1 MRTLSRGWPK
11 AGDPRFRRD
20 FDPAPG
26 LPSSPAVSQFD
37 LPFRPDLKRLL
48 RRLRI
53 DDVRRVARCRLVMAL
68 GIEKAA
74 GLAVLQRSRETS
86 PAVHVGG
93 PCQFPQP
100 SRG

>member
-20 FDPAPG
+20 LDRAPG

-74 GLAVLQRSRETS
+74 GLAVPERGIET
-86 PAVHVGG
+86 ALADEVGVLAHLHDL
-93 PCQFPQP
+93 
-100 SRG
+100 